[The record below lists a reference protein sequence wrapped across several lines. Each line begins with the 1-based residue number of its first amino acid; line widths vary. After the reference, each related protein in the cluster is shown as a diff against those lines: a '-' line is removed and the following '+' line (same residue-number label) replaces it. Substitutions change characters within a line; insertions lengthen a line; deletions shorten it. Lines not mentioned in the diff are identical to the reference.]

1 MLSHHP
7 AKYGRGRHCGSG
19 DMFLVTES
27 KASPGSHLNHPLL
40 FISKT
45 HADTPNKIFASP
57 FRSTVDKKKVKK
69 RTTIVNLF
77 CVTRK
82 RNKEINSL
90 YWNE

>member
-1 MLSHHP
+1 MVSHHP

-45 HADTPNKIFASP
+45 YANTRNKIFASL
-57 FRSTVDKKKVKK
+57 FRNTVDKKKVKK
-69 RTTIVNLF
+69 KPAIANLF

-82 RNKEINSL
+82 RNK
-90 YWNE
+90 